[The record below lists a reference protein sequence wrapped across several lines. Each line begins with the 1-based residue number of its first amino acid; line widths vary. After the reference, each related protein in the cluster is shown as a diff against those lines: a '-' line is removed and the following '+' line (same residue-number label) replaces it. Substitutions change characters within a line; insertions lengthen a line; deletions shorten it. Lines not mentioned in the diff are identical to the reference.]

1 MIKKLIALSA
11 LLIISSC
18 NSKQYFSVV
27 VWNKTNTKLKNMVVW
42 DKDAKA
48 YSMGIFSPQAQY
60 TRDFM
65 YTLLSENI
73 KLTWTE
79 YESGIE
85 REVQVDMQGIIPDK
99 YDGGTVQF
107 DILGSD
113 NVKAKFYFAKKYDF

>member
-27 VWNKTNTKLKNMVVW
+27 VWNKTGIKLQKLSVW
-42 DKDAKA
+42 DNDEVA
-48 YSMGIFSPQAQY
+48 YNMGTFVVDGRTTYLS
-60 TRDFM
+60 M
-65 YTLLSENI
+65 YTPLTENI
-73 KLTWTE
+73 KLTWAE
-79 YESGIE
+79 YETGIE
-85 REVQVDMQGIIPDK
+85 RDVQVDMQGIIPDK